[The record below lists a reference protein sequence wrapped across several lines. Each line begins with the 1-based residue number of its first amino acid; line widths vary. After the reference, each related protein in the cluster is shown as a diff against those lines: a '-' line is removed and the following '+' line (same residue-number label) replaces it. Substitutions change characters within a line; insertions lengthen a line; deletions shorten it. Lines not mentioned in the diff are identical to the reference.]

1 VKTYKEK
8 EDALVKTGGA
18 NKKRLR
24 ELKEETMT
32 KADVKVSWLLT
43 PCSQIAAPYAATANI
58 RHLC

>member
-1 VKTYKEK
+1 
-8 EDALVKTGGA
+8 LVKTGGA

>member
-8 EDALVKTGGA
+8 EDALVKAGGA

-32 KADVKVSWLLT
+32 KADVKVSCLLT
-43 PCSQIAAPYAATANI
+43 HQLALLISS
-58 RHLC
+58 L